1 MRVCVFVCVCVL
13 KDMTVTL
20 VWNSRGELPFS
31 VKSLQFA
38 DLLQFSARHTRTPPS
53 LPALR
58 GGPRS
63 PTHTYRVHGSFLP
76 SRPRSPSRRP
86 HSLILAMVVFSGST
100 WGRREHRCNTFLMI
114 SPSLLVVVLFAPAV
128 RGNVKSRD
136 VATTQSMPLLR
147 PLTHPTLPISATPL
161 MKPSANP
168 PPSTKSLCRSHFT
181 VQRSWVDMCNAL

>member
-1 MRVCVFVCVCVL
+1 MCVCVCVL

-38 DLLQFSARHTRTPPS
+38 DLLQFSARHTDSTLSAGSP
-53 LPALR
+53 
-58 GGPRS
+58 GGPAVTHPHVPSAWFFS
-63 PTHTYRVHGSFLP
+63 PT
-76 SRPRSPSRRP
+76 RPRSPSRRP

-136 VATTQSMPLLR
+136 IATTQSMPLPR
-147 PLTHPTLPISATPL
+147 PLTHPTLPINATPL
-161 MKPSANP
+161 MKPSAIP